1 MTGDFTLVTGGAGF
15 LGGHVVER
23 LVREG
28 ARVRVLDIAALP
40 AARADV
46 EWVMGSVT
54 DKDALAQ
61 AMKGAGRVIHLAAVA
76 HLWARDATVF
86 ERVNFQGT
94 RAVLAAAKAAGVSSF
109 VHVSSLTTRIAG
121 PAGGQPR
128 VVTEDDLP
136 PLEAMLGAYPRSKW
150 LAERAARNALAEGL
164 PVRIAI
170 PTMPLGPGDRGLTP
184 PTRMTL
190 DFVCGRTP
198 AYVDAWMNLCDVRD
212 MADAIVRL
220 LDARPEAHGYLLGG
234 PNIRLGD
241 FLKVLGRVSGVAM
254 PERRVPAWLAESFA
268 TAETFV
274 ADALTGHSPKAPLT
288 GVRLSR
294 RPVLFDSARAA
305 NATGFKPR
313 PLDETLTDLLAWFEA
328 EGLWRRQAAG

>member
-1 MTGDFTLVTGGAGF
+1 MTSGLTLVTGGAGF
-15 LGGHVVER
+15 LGGHVVRHLAEAG
-23 LVREG
+23 VP
-28 ARVRVLDIAALP
+28 VRVLDIAEKP
-40 AARADV
+40 ADTPARD
-46 EWVMGSVT
+46 WVAGSIT
-54 DKDALAQ
+54 DKDVLTR
-61 AMKGAGRVIHLAAVA
+61 AMGGVRQVVHLAAVP

-94 RAVLAAAKAAGVSSF
+94 RAVLAAARAANVASM

-136 PLEAMLGAYPRSKW
+136 PLDEMLGPYPRSKW

-170 PTMPLGPGDRGLTP
+170 PTMPLGPGDAALTP

-198 AYVDAWMNLCDVRD
+198 AFVDAWLNLCDVRD
-212 MADAIVRL
+212 MAAGIVRL
-220 LDARPEAHGYLLGG
+220 LDAPPEAHGYLLGG
-234 PNIRLGD
+234 PNIKLGD
-241 FLKVLGRVSGVAM
+241 FLAVLGRVSGVKM
-254 PERRVPAWLAESFA
+254 PTRQVPAWLAEGFA
-268 TAETFV
+268 QAETAI
-274 ADALTGHSPKAPLT
+274 ADTVTGHSPKAPLT

-305 NATGFKPR
+305 NVLGFKPR
-313 PLDETLTDLLAWFEA
+313 PLDATLTDLLAWFEA
-328 EGLWRRQAAG
+328 EGLWQR